1 VLITKNK
8 ACDLEDHS
16 DTKGGMWT
24 LSDMH
29 GGLKATA

>member
-1 VLITKNK
+1 
-8 ACDLEDHS
+8 LEDHS